1 MRMIFALFLILA
13 VGFPATAGPLDESEL
28 FRPDV
33 YPSKSSAV
41 VGLAGAAAHAMLGS
55 EEFCTSTNKLVL
67 QGTAGVEEL
76 RALSAA
82 LSAQIP
88 ELRIELFLDR
98 APSAQDKGAVL
109 ATLALAE
116 TEVPNPV
123 KPGPTLHKGTLT
135 LSLTG
140 APMQQ
145 AFTERFVDK
154 PWADDWDSFVNSQP
168 KGRWIRADSDAFDV
182 TEGAA
187 LDEARKVASGSL
199 WPRVRDRMNARN
211 AGRTGAIKVSEQWV
225 RTRLESLLKQ
235 DRFIRDRFVPGFER
249 PYGKVWQASLLVDA
263 SADSIDEMA
272 SHCARLARAEF
283 GAKAVTLG
291 SMAGM
296 VGVIVLLYLFVNAVT
311 KGYFVW
317 RLRAAALLLGIAG
330 ILIVLAV
337 R

>member
-1 MRMIFALFLILA
+1 MTLLA
-13 VGFPATAGPLDESEL
+13 GSVASAGPLDESEL
-28 FRPDV
+28 FLPDV
-33 YPSKSSAV
+33 YPSKSSALN
-41 VGLAGAAAHAMLGS
+41 GLAKQAADAMLASETFCTSADKLVLHGTAGAA
-55 EEFCTSTNKLVL
+55 
-67 QGTAGVEEL
+67 EL

-82 LSAQIP
+82 LNAQIA
-88 ELRIELFLDR
+88 ELRIELHSDR
-98 APSAQDKGAVL
+98 APSAQDEGSLV
-109 ATLALAE
+109 ATLLLAE
-116 TEVPNPV
+116 TEIPNPM

-140 APMQQ
+140 AKMQQ
-145 AFTERFVDK
+145 AFTEPFIDK

-168 KGRWIRADSDAFDV
+168 KGRWIKADSDDFTAA
-182 TEGAA
+182 ENAA
-187 LDEARKVASGSL
+187 LDEARKNASASL

-211 AGRTGAIKVSEQWV
+211 AGRPGAIKVSEEWV

-235 DRFIRDRFVPGFER
+235 DRFIRDRFIQSFER
-249 PYGKVWQASLLVDA
+249 PYGKVFHASLLVDA

-272 SHCARLARAEF
+272 VHCARLARSEF
-283 GAKAVTLG
+283 AGKAVTVG

-296 VGVIVLLYLFVNAVT
+296 IGVIVLLYFFVNAVT

-317 RLRAAALLLGIAG
+317 RLRAVALLAGIAG